1 MSALMPPESPG
12 ETGAR
17 HFRHLS
23 PRSVEILRAVVAAIR
38 PRGHG
43 FDQPIDED
51 VLLEIDRTVPYAPA
65 PLRMT
70 LPLGLR
76 ALEWTP
82 LLWGAGA
89 TRLTVMRR
97 EEALPYLER
106 WLGSRI
112 APCRVLLLGIRALT
126 FLAFYQHPA
135 VLASMGVDWQ
145 GRIAPA
151 TRRRAETL
159 ERDHAPPD

>member
-1 MSALMPPESPG
+1 MPPESLG
-12 ETGAR
+12 ETGAT

-43 FDQPIDED
+43 FDHPIDED
-51 VLLEIDRTVPYAPA
+51 VLREIDRTVPFAPV
-65 PLRMT
+65 PLRAT

-82 LLWGAGA
+82 ILWGAGA
-89 TRLTVMRR
+89 TRLTRMRR
-97 EEALPYLER
+97 EDALAYLER
-106 WLGSRI
+106 WLESRI
-112 APCRVLLLGIRALT
+112 APCRVLLLGLRALT
-126 FLAFYQHPA
+126 YLAFYQHPA

-145 GRIAPA
+145 GRIAET
-151 TRRRAETL
+151 TRLRAETL
-159 ERDHAPPD
+159 DPDHALPG